1 MLMSLDVTTSKTY
14 TTIPELASE
23 WRGSIAH
30 VHNLIA
36 RKQLPAYR
44 VGFRYIVRCEDA
56 KRFLESNA
64 TVSAAA

>member
-1 MLMSLDVTTSKTY
+1 MLMSLDTATSKTY

-23 WRGSIAH
+23 WRVSIAH
-30 VHNLIA
+30 IHNLIN

-44 VGFRYIVRCEDA
+44 VGFRYIVRREDA
-56 KRFLESNA
+56 QRFLEGNA